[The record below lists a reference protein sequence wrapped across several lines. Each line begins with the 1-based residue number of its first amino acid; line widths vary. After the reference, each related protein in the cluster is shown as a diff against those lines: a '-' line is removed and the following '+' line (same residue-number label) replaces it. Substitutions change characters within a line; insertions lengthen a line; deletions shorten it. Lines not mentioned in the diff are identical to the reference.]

1 MMVMI
6 MIMTNQCTQMS
17 DQDIH
22 DYDDTDDDDDGGDDD
37 DDDDDD
43 DEKDGQRTPHAL
55 QSEGSHPVLLTH

>member
-43 DEKDGQRTPHAL
+43 DEKVRMQISG
-55 QSEGSHPVLLTH
+55 G